1 MPLSFSLARRA
12 RNLLLVLN
20 PAGFDRLGGWIVR
33 QVEDE
38 ERKRRRK
45 EKEEKKAK
53 RKAGKD
59 QEVRAPE
66 TLTMNSE
73 TLNPEP

>member
-1 MPLSFSLARRA
+1 M
-12 RNLLLVLN
+12 
-20 PAGFDRLGGWIVR
+20 
-33 QVEDE
+33 EDE

-59 QEVRAPE
+59 GEVCWPE
-66 TLTMNSE
+66 ARNQKPEDRTLKSE
-73 TLNPEP
+73 I